1 MCDKKTI
8 IKFWLHTVLEL
19 DFTPMNRTSLE
30 RISGTYLYEAAPPME
45 ASMFD
50 KSSLVFRVEDQS
62 SPGDYVYQWMV
73 NVQFNNSNN
82 NTVAE
87 SSLVD
92 LTPYSCRTVNVSYAI
107 ASDMGMSSY
116 SPAAVIQVPGKISYN
131 SVFHDL
137 TINNLIQEMR
147 LFLSSVFLSN

>member
-1 MCDKKTI
+1 
-8 IKFWLHTVLEL
+8 
-19 DFTPMNRTSLE
+19 MNRTSLQ
-30 RISGTYLYEAAPPME
+30 RISGTFLYEAAPPME

-73 NVQFNNSNN
+73 NVQFNNSKI
-82 NTVAE
+82 TIAE

-107 ASDMGMSSY
+107 ASDMGMSKY
-116 SPAAVIQVPGKISYN
+116 SPTAVIQVPGKISYN

-137 TINNLIQEMR
+137 TIINLIQEMR
-147 LFLSSVFLSN
+147 LFFSSVYPSN

>member
-1 MCDKKTI
+1 
-8 IKFWLHTVLEL
+8 
-19 DFTPMNRTSLE
+19 MNRTSLQ
-30 RISGTYLYEAAPPME
+30 RISGTFLYEAAPPME

-62 SPGDYVYQWMV
+62 SPGEYVYQWMV
-73 NVQFNNSNN
+73 NVQFNNFIN
-82 NTVAE
+82 NTIAE
-87 SSLVD
+87 SFVVD

-107 ASDMGMSSY
+107 ASDMGMSKY

-147 LFLSSVFLSN
+147 LIFSIVYPSN

>member
-1 MCDKKTI
+1 
-8 IKFWLHTVLEL
+8 
-19 DFTPMNRTSLE
+19 MNRTSLQ
-30 RISGTYLYEAAPPME
+30 RISRTFLYEAAPPME

-50 KSSLVFRVEDQS
+50 KSSLVFRVEDHS
-62 SPGDYVYQWMV
+62 SPGNYVYQWMV

-87 SSLVD
+87 SFVVD

-107 ASDMGMSSY
+107 ASDMGVSRY

-137 TINNLIQEMR
+137 TIINLIQEMR
-147 LFLSSVFLSN
+147 IFFSSVYPSN